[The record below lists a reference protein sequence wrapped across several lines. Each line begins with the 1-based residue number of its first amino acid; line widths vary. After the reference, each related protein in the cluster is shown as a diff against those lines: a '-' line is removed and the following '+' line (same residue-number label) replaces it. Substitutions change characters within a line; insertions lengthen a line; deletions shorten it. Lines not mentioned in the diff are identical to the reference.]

1 MKRLEDYT
9 TIIFDLDDTLYNE
22 IEYISRA
29 YRFIS
34 NKISERNNHFS
45 PQDIFNF
52 LLEEFKSNGRKNLYQ
67 KLITKFDGTNYPL
80 SDFLNDLRTVP
91 IPENSIAIK
100 DELYSFIQSNINKY
114 KFFIATNGNKIQQEN
129 KFRSANI
136 PFKNR
141 FNIVYCDAFG
151 IGKRK
156 PSPFFINYI
165 SENFHIK
172 LDEMIFIG
180 DSDVDYSAALK
191 GKIDFLMVEEFNKK
205 IGIT

>member
-22 IEYISRA
+22 IEYLSRA

-34 NKISERNNHFS
+34 NKISELNNHFS
-45 PQDIFNF
+45 PKDIFNF

-67 KLITKFDGTNYPL
+67 KLITKFDGLNYPL

-91 IPENSIAIK
+91 IPENSIQIK
-100 DELYSFIQSNINKY
+100 DELYSFIQSNINNY

-129 KFRSANI
+129 KFRSADI
-136 PFKNR
+136 PFKNN
-141 FNIVYCDAFG
+141 FNIVYCDALG
-151 IGKRK
+151 VGKRK

-180 DSDVDYSAALK
+180 DSDVDYSAALN
-191 GKIDFLMVEEFNKK
+191 GKIDFLTVENFIKK
-205 IGIT
+205 NR